1 MIFRRASSVTESGR
15 RRTPDH
21 EQLLRLVVDQLQLL
35 PDAEPFLAQWSADKA
50 VRTNQPRKLPVCRF
64 LPDLLALTD
73 SCTFK
78 LVEALVAAS
87 DALEW
92 RQSYSLDESSADFLE
107 GYGWSE
113 LIGLRGP
120 VPSETIAC
128 GFLLL
133 APGIEYPRHAHEAE
147 ELYVPLAG
155 RALWQRG
162 QGSFAEHPLGSPIH
176 HPSWLPHATRA
187 VTALLCLYVWR
198 GGDLVAKSR
207 FV

>member
-1 MIFRRASSVTESGR
+1 M
-15 RRTPDH
+15 TPDH
-21 EQLLRLVVDQLQLL
+21 EHLLRLVTDQLQPL
-35 PDAEPFLAQWSADKA
+35 PAAEPFLAQWPTNKT
-50 VRTNQPRKLPVCRF
+50 VRTNQPRKLPVCRY
-64 LPDLLALTD
+64 LSDLLALTG
-73 SCTFK
+73 SSTFP

-92 RQSYSLDESSADFLE
+92 RQSYSRGERSAAFLE

-133 APGIEYPRHAHEAE
+133 APGIEYSRHAHEAE

-155 RALWQRG
+155 HALWQRG
-162 QGSFAEHPLGSPIH
+162 HERFAEHPLGSPIH
-176 HPSWLPHATRA
+176 HPSWLPHATQA